1 MFNTSHYNQ
10 LKELI
15 EMEKCLV
22 GFWRWQEFDE
32 GEKEREMRML
42 STTIFDVLIFS
53 THWAARLERRFG
65 AE

>member
-10 LKELI
+10 FKELI

-32 GEKEREMRML
+32 GERERDENVVH
-42 STTIFDVLIFS
+42 D
-53 THWAARLERRFG
+53 RL
-65 AE
+65 